1 MKWEKKKSEN
11 IMMGFYKDWNCWK
24 TIFGIKKISVQRKSR
39 DQEKSLQEQISL
51 EKRIMDELKVGC
63 LLIHIE
69 EECQRQ
75 FFSIRSAKGKRNRI
89 GKFRNVLYDWRNMEM
104 SVV

>member
-1 MKWEKKKSEN
+1 MGEKKERKYHDGVLQRLELLEN
-11 IMMGFYKDWNCWK
+11 NLWNQENKCSK
-24 TIFGIKKISVQRKSR
+24 EIP

-51 EKRIMDELKVGC
+51 EKRIMDELKAGC